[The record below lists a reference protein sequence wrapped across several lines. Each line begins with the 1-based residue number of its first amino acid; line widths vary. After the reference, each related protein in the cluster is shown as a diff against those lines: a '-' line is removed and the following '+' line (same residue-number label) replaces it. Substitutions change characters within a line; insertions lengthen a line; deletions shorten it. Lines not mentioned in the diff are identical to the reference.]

1 MKRWCCVLL
10 AYCCVSGLQAQ
21 MLGSESGLMTPEG
34 GTLVEPLRQFSD
46 PELERRFHRL
56 SWTLRCMQC
65 DNQAIGDSN
74 APVSAQMRDRVA
86 ELLEAGYSDRAIEDF
101 MIERYG
107 EGVTYRP
114 RLGPHTVWIW
124 LVGAVLVSAL
134 LAVFWGL
141 RRHHARTQK
150 LAAEPLSEAEQ
161 ARLQQLRQSV
171 NKAPNS

>member
-1 MKRWCCVLL
+1 MGAEAGLL
-10 AYCCVSGLQAQ
+10 
-21 MLGSESGLMTPEG
+21 TPEG
-34 GTLVEPLRQFSD
+34 QSLVEPLRQFSD
-46 PELERRFHRL
+46 PDLERRFHRL

-114 RLGPHTVWIW
+114 RLGPHTLWIW
-124 LVGAVLVSAL
+124 VVGVLLVSAL
-134 LAVFWGL
+134 LSVFWGL
-141 RRHHARTQK
+141 RRHHARTQSI
-150 LAAEPLSEAEQ
+150 AEQPLSATDR
-161 ARLQQLRQSV
+161 ARLQQLREQAQRAKQS
-171 NKAPNS
+171 

>member
-1 MKRWCCVLL
+1 MKRWCYFLL
-10 AYCCVSGLQAQ
+10 TWCCVSGLHAQ
-21 MLGSESGLMTPEG
+21 MLGAEAGLLTPEG
-34 GTLVEPLRQFSD
+34 QTLVEPLRQFSD

-114 RLGPHTVWIW
+114 RLGAHTLWIW
-124 LVGAVLVSAL
+124 VVGTLLVSAL
-134 LAVFWGL
+134 LSVFWGL

-150 LAAEPLSEAEQ
+150 LASEPLSATEQ

-171 NKAPNS
+171 QKGTQS

>member
-1 MKRWCCVLL
+1 MKRCCGLLLLWCCAIGV
-10 AYCCVSGLQAQ
+10 QAQ
-21 MLGSESGLMTPEG
+21 TLGGEAGLITPEG
-34 GTLVEPLRQFSD
+34 QTLVEPLRQFSD
-46 PELERRFHRL
+46 PELERRFRRL

-114 RLGPHTVWIW
+114 RLGPHTAWIW
-124 LVGAVLVSAL
+124 WVGLALVSAIF
-134 LAVFWGL
+134 AVFWGL
-141 RRHHARTQK
+141 RRNHARTQA
-150 LAAEPLSEAEQ
+150 LAATPLSTADQ
-161 ARLQQLRQSV
+161 ARLKQLREQAQ
-171 NKAPNS
+171 KASKS